1 MSGHFASIR
10 EVIRAAWGLA
20 GIAVIVGSLL
30 PSSSLAIHT
39 LDRLPIGDKVEHT
52 AMYALLAFL
61 PALYERL
68 RVVVGAAAG
77 ALALGVG
84 LEFAQ
89 LLSGWRNF
97 EIGDMIA
104 DGAGVC
110 LGLALGA
117 VIRSSLL
124 VREVEL

>member
-1 MSGHFASIR
+1 
-10 EVIRAAWGLA
+10 
-20 GIAVIVGSLL
+20 
-30 PSSSLAIHT
+30 
-39 LDRLPIGDKVEHT
+39 
-52 AMYALLAFL
+52 
-61 PALYERL
+61 
-68 RVVVGAAAG
+68 VVGAAAG

-97 EIGDMIA
+97 EIGVMIA